1 MVLLKIAFHFR
12 CQAISVDTRVR
23 ALKSAEPIA
32 FTFCS
37 EKRPPRSVRIIP
49 LTFLCCNNVLLR
61 CRFFDFAQLCRSIM
75 FSENLQC
82 FSTTCKALIIITIEI
97 DGYMLVAMGRY
108 RWPERMVVVV
118 VVG

>member
-1 MVLLKIAFHFR
+1 
-12 CQAISVDTRVR
+12 
-23 ALKSAEPIA
+23 
-32 FTFCS
+32 
-37 EKRPPRSVRIIP
+37 
-49 LTFLCCNNVLLR
+49 
-61 CRFFDFAQLCRSIM
+61 M